1 MSSREYREDMGKPVV
16 SVVGLGKLGFPMLVW
31 FASRGFRVIGVDV
44 APKTLEAIRTGRAP
58 VFEPHLDELLNAH
71 RQHIT
76 VTDDYAAAVRES
88 DITFIVVP
96 TPSERDGSF
105 SLQFVLQA
113 LHKIGE
119 ALRNKA
125 GFHLVAVT
133 STVLPGD
140 MDEVVQ
146 PALEASSGKRI
157 AKDFGLCYSPEFI
170 ALGTVIYDLSH
181 PDFMLIGESD
191 TRSGGILQSAYREL
205 VDPTVPIV
213 RMNLV
218 NAELAKIAVN
228 TFVTTKISYANM
240 LAEIC
245 EQLPGADV
253 DVVTSAVGLDSRIGA
268 KYLRGRLGY
277 GGPCFPRDNGAFMAM
292 ARRRGV
298 QATLPEA
305 TDAVNRRQV
314 ARLAKRVRTVLPENG
329 VVGVLGLAYKPLTDV
344 VEDSQGLLLAQTLV
358 RGGTRVI
365 VYDPVAI
372 ANSKMVL
379 GDSVTYASSMAECIE
394 NANVLV
400 VATAWEEFRQLQPA
414 ALKHNPR
421 RVVIDCWRILPRD
434 QILPVADYLTI
445 GTTQSG

>member
-1 MSSREYREDMGKPVV
+1 MGKLRL
-16 SVVGLGKLGFPMLVW
+16 SIVGLGKLGSPMLAC

-44 APKTLEAIRTGRAP
+44 APKTIEAIREGRAP

-71 RQHIT
+71 RQRIT

-96 TPSERDGSF
+96 TPSEPDGSL
-105 SLQFVLQA
+105 SLQVVLQA

-119 ALRNKA
+119 ALRDKA
-125 GFHLVAVT
+125 GFHLVVVT

-140 MDEVVQ
+140 MDEVVL
-146 PALEASSGKRI
+146 PALEASSGKRSG
-157 AKDFGLCYSPEFI
+157 KDFGLCYNPEFI
-170 ALGTVIYDLSH
+170 ALGSVISDLSH
-181 PDFMLIGESD
+181 PDFVLIGESD
-191 TRSGGILQSAYREL
+191 TRSGDVLRSVYREL

-213 RMNLV
+213 RMNFV

-245 EQLPGADV
+245 EQLPGGDV
-253 DVVTSAVGLDSRIGA
+253 DVVTSAVGLDSRIGS
-268 KYLRGRLGY
+268 KYLKGRLGY

-292 ARRRGV
+292 ARRRGLR
-298 QATLPEA
+298 ATLPEA
-305 TDAVNRRQV
+305 TEAVNRRQV
-314 ARLAKRVRTVLPENG
+314 ARLADRVRTVLPQNG
-329 VVGVLGLAYKPLTDV
+329 AVGVLGLAFKPLTDV
-344 VEDSQGLLLAQTLV
+344 VEESQGLLLAQTLV
-358 RGGTRVI
+358 QGGTRVI

-372 ANSKMVL
+372 GNAKRVL

-400 VATAWEEFRQLQPA
+400 VATAWEQFRQLQPA
-414 ALKHNPR
+414 EIKHNPR

-434 QILPVADYLTI
+434 EILPVADYLTI
-445 GTTQSG
+445 GTTQTG